1 MSSDFRATVAGMPVK
16 FLQRLLSKQL
26 GNPSGLLGGV
36 VAGQLNQRNAKA
48 ITAAVRTLR
57 CAGGEKVADI
67 GFGGGLGLQLL
78 LDAVG
83 ADGRVYGIEPSP
95 SMVTRARKELA
106 SHVADGRLV
115 LAEGTM
121 DSLPIG
127 DGELDGWITLN
138 TIYFIPRLAES
149 AAELA
154 RVLAPTGRGVLGV
167 ADPDWLGSQPFAEH
181 GFIVRPVA
189 EVVATLEAAGLEV
202 TIETLPDAGS
212 DASYTLLVCTRAG

>member
-1 MSSDFRATVAGMPVK
+1 MPVK

-36 VAGQLNQRNAKA
+36 VAGKLNQRNAKS
-48 ITAAVRTLR
+48 ITAAVSTLQ
-57 CAGGEKVADI
+57 CTGGERVADV

-83 ADGRVYGIEPSP
+83 ADGRVYGVEPSP

-121 DSLPIG
+121 GALPIG
-127 DGELDGWITLN
+127 DGELDGWISLN
-138 TIYFIPRLAES
+138 TIYFIPRLEES

-154 RVLAPTGRGVLGV
+154 RVLASTGRGVLGV

-181 GFIVRPVA
+181 GFIVRPVD
-189 EVVATLEAAGLEV
+189 EVVATFEAARLAVDVTTLES
-202 TIETLPDAGS
+202 TAS
-212 DASYTLLVCTRAG
+212 DVVYNLLVCRHAGDRG